1 MVSIGEAGEGFG
13 VPSQYYFDNRYNPVT
28 NPNGFFAMPNMNFSN
43 NRKEAR
49 TSSIFF
55 KKADYLRLRSVRLA
69 YNVPQE
75 ILSSLNIR
83 AIQLYL
89 MGNNL
94 FTITPYKGQNIDATT
109 NDVLT
114 QGYDN
119 GYYPVSRSVSLGVSM
134 KF

>member
-1 MVSIGEAGEGFG
+1 M
-13 VPSQYYFDNRYNPVT
+13 
-28 NPNGFFAMPNMNFSN
+28 
-43 NRKEAR
+43 
-49 TSSIFF
+49 FF
-55 KKADYLRLRSVRLA
+55 KKADYLRLRSVKLA

-75 ILSSLNIR
+75 ILSTLNIR

-109 NDVLT
+109 DNVLT

-119 GYYPVSRSVSLGVSM
+119 GYYPVSRSVSLGISM